1 MFEFGFTE
9 LCLIVVVAVF
19 VIGPKDIP
27 GLLQTLGRTARR
39 LQYMKF
45 ALSQQFEDFMK
56 ANDLNEIRHFSV
68 DPMDNVN
75 EKEADE
81 MDVIENTLTPDKPTD
96 LSEPVLEAQ
105 NIIPRRP
112 SEKAE

>member
-56 ANDLNEIRHFSV
+56 VNDLNEIRHFSV

-75 EKEADE
+75 EKDADE
-81 MDVIENTLTPDKPTD
+81 SLLMAPASPQPQKDQMRVDHDHLKPDDK
-96 LSEPVLEAQ
+96 
-105 NIIPRRP
+105 
-112 SEKAE
+112 